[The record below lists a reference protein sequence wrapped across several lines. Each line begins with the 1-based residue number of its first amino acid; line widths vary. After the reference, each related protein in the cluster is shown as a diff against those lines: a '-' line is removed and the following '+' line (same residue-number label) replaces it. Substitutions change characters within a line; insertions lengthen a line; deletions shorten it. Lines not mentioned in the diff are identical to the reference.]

1 MFKHLVHTSLFCC
14 CFFFSLYPSLIF
26 SATAINK
33 ILTYPEVSV
42 KKQVSWKSSGCTEM
56 ITLFTSVALCLLNRN
71 RELEVSYNQYWKL
84 QIIFMMFLYYMF
96 YNQVPWISGG
106 ICQFIKLNVFLI
118 EFFGSSYIIFS
129 FPG

>member
-56 ITLFTSVALCLLNRN
+56 IYFSSPVFTKRKQRIGS
-71 RELEVSYNQYWKL
+71 KL
-84 QIIFMMFLYYMF
+84 QPILEATDYLYD
-96 YNQVPWISGG
+96 V
-106 ICQFIKLNVFLI
+106 LI
-118 EFFGSSYIIFS
+118 LHVL
-129 FPG
+129 